1 MFVLVTISDRSASM
15 IPKKQ
20 LNYKEFYDFAVISY
34 QVRTHTLNTK
44 LHYSDDKKI

>member
-1 MFVLVTISDRSASM
+1 M

-20 LNYKEFYDFAVISY
+20 LNYKEFYDLAVISY

-44 LHYSDDKKI
+44 LHHSVDKENLIKANENI